1 MTSSAFP
8 RALGLA
14 AAAAL
19 SISASAISLPA
30 AAQPDRDAEIGSVC
44 AHVIGVMAGER
55 HYAACVQSLGQ
66 SLQGLRQGEGMGL
79 ARRDCLARGFRP
91 NTAGLAE
98 CELEMAPAATEEVS
112 GPQMDAAIPGGAR
125 SYFMISRATAYQ
137 RFQLAC
143 AKLGF
148 EPAQDAFGGC
158 VADLRSAL
166 ARASDPSM

>member
-1 MTSSAFP
+1 VP
-8 RALGLA
+8 LA
-14 AAAAL
+14 V
-19 SISASAISLPA
+19 S
-30 AAQPDRDAEIGSVC
+30 AQPAERDVAQICHAVVGLPP
-44 AHVIGVMAGER
+44 GEK
-55 HYAACVQSLGQ
+55 HFVACVQTLAQ

-98 CELEMAPAATEEVS
+98 CELETAPAATQDVS
-112 GPQMDAAIPGGAR
+112 GPQMDAAVPGGAR

-148 EPAQDAFGGC
+148 EPAQEAFGGC

-166 ARASDPSM
+166 SRASNPSM